1 MGKVSIVVRTKD
13 RPLLL
18 KRAIDSILSQTYT
31 DWEIVLVNS
40 GEDRDLIESIM
51 HDFKSKSPNDIILL
65 HINCNLHIDELIN
78 FGVSRSTGCFV
89 TLLDDDDTW
98 APSFLEECI
107 SLLKGNEGVD
117 GAVTQTTIIQETLE
131 GNNIRFK
138 NSYVFNNSLRRV
150 RGWKIARCNLFTTNS
165 FVYKREAYDK
175 IGGYRKEI
183 PLLGDWEFNMRFY
196 LKYKIGVIPKPLAN
210 YHKRIDAMNSGKDF
224 YANTSLT
231 KHLIYDRII
240 RREYLKQGLTKGPF
254 LFCLLVYLFG
264 YINSFIKLTKSVI
277 YRSDLFFKQ

>member
-1 MGKVSIVVRTKD
+1 MGKVSVVVRTKD

-40 GEDRDLIESIM
+40 GEDKDLIESIM
-51 HDFKSKSPNDIILL
+51 HDFKSKSSNDIILL
-65 HINCNLHIDELIN
+65 HINTNLHIDELIN
-78 FGVSRSTGCFV
+78 LGVSKSSGYYV

-107 SLLKGNEGVD
+107 LLLDENEGVD
-117 GAVTQTTIIQETLE
+117 GAVTQTTIIEETLE
-131 GNNIRFK
+131 GNKTRFIK
-138 NSYVFNNSLRRV
+138 SYVFNNRLRRIY
-150 RGWKIARCNLFTTNS
+150 GWKIARCNLFTTNS

-175 IGGYRKEI
+175 IGGYRKDI

-210 YHKRIDAMNSGKDF
+210 YHKRIDVVNRGKGF
-224 YANTSLT
+224 YSNTSLT
-231 KHLIYDRII
+231 RHLIYDRII
-240 RREYLKQGLTKGPF
+240 RRKYLKQGLSKGPF

-277 YRSDLFFKQ
+277 YRK